1 MISTSTSQVLAQQLS
16 KIPVE
21 VWLWINWSLHDIVC
35 VLSEK
40 ISCYDI
46 KGYNLLVLEVVPIE
60 ESPAKVFGPLTEMET
75 LFLHIKCGDQ
85 CSRPTTL

>member
-1 MISTSTSQVLAQQLS
+1 M
-16 KIPVE
+16 
-21 VWLWINWSLHDIVC
+21 C
-35 VLSEK
+35 VLSAK

-85 CSRPTTL
+85 CSRPTTHTLQFYKLVVIDWSN